1 MQADG
6 APVKFI
12 VILVTSQFERCLG
25 RIDDVPRMLWFCP
38 LQFSIYIYLEIFSI
52 ISAHHMVPEF
62 ILEIR
67 GTLQV
72 GQSLVSF
79 AGEGEGKL
87 TVHITQQPSAF
98 IIPVVLNNAGNPPP
112 THQCRR
118 AHPRFNGNGFL
129 RHLDRVKII
138 GYPGAAIGSFKFQL
152 VQPSFI

>member
-79 AGEGEGKL
+79 AGEGKGKL
-87 TVHITQQPSAF
+87 ASQQANSF
-98 IIPVVLNNAGNPPP
+98 HG
-112 THQCRR
+112 
-118 AHPRFNGNGFL
+118 
-129 RHLDRVKII
+129 KIVSV
-138 GYPGAAIGSFKFQL
+138 AL
-152 VQPSFI
+152 